1 MIIYY
6 VRKTVGSGLCLLEC
20 WKEEESTQWMK
31 GNISRLVYL
40 LGVFCGLLTQWL
52 GAVLQWYQHCSQL
65 LQQTLLWCCCPQRFN
80 GTFGMTASMFCSF
93 NNRSANKD
101 FRWHINNLHLLQSR
115 WLVSAVGAA
124 AAGPS
129 CSLQSAAFSSTQ
141 QQLGQAG
148 PRRRTAS
155 STQQL
160 WSQPSHYL
168 DI

>member
-1 MIIYY
+1 M
-6 VRKTVGSGLCLLEC
+6 GSGLCLLEC

-65 LQQTLLWCCCPQRFN
+65 LQQTLLWCCCSQRFN

-101 FRWHINNLHLLQSR
+101 FRWHINNLHLLQSS
-115 WLVSAVGAA
+115 WLVSAVLQWAQLLQAPAA
-124 AAGPS
+124 VCSQLLSPVLSSNWVRRGRGGELHLLLSSSGPS
-129 CSLQSAAFSSTQ
+129 
-141 QQLGQAG
+141 
-148 PRRRTAS
+148 
-155 STQQL
+155 
-160 WSQPSHYL
+160 HH
-168 DI
+168 II

>member
-65 LQQTLLWCCCPQRFN
+65 LQQTLLWCCCSQRFN

-101 FRWHINNLHLLQSR
+101 FRWHINNLHLLQSSC
-115 WLVSAVGAA
+115 LVSAVLQWAQLLQAPAA
-124 AAGPS
+124 VCSQLLSPVLSSNWVRRGRGGELHLLLSNSGPS
-129 CSLQSAAFSSTQ
+129 
-141 QQLGQAG
+141 
-148 PRRRTAS
+148 
-155 STQQL
+155 
-160 WSQPSHYL
+160 HH
-168 DI
+168 II